1 MSKEDLEIVS
11 PDDESSSLAKQEEK
25 LSLSIPKTLSLAM
38 RNAWQPVPVPK
49 PEVDPELPQLPA
61 IQRSAEVLRY
71 KMLQLE
77 FAVSPEGGLRGW
89 LKLNVLLALLIGIPA
104 LFLAPLITF
113 LVSSFAS
120 WTGFLLAAVMNLLY
134 TLLAL
139 LAIFAIIMGVGFF
152 LTQVRSRQIQ
162 NAQQGGAGQRR

>member
-1 MSKEDLEIVS
+1 MSEEDSEIMA
-11 PDDESSSLAKQEEK
+11 PDEEPSALAKREEK

-38 RNAWQPVPVPK
+38 RNAWQPIPVPK
-49 PEVDPELPQLPA
+49 PEVDPDLPQLPA

-77 FAVSPEGGLRGW
+77 FAISPEGGLRGW

-104 LFLAPLITF
+104 LFLVPIITF

-120 WTGFLLAAVMNLLY
+120 WTGFLLEAAMNLLY

-139 LAIFAIIMGVGFF
+139 LAIGAIIMGVGFI
-152 LTQVRSRQIQ
+152 LTQLRLRQIH
-162 NAQQGGAGQRR
+162 NAQQGSGGNR